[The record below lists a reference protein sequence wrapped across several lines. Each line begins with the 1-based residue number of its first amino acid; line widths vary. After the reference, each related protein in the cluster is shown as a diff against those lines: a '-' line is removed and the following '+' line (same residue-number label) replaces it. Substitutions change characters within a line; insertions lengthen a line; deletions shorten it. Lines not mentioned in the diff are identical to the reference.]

1 MIGVD
6 SFISFYKEYLIFI
19 FIFMHN
25 VWHLKSLQVSLI
37 KCCMSVLYYTYFL
50 SAVINI
56 SCIFN
61 IKH

>member
-6 SFISFYKEYLIFI
+6 SFTSFYKEYLI

-37 KCCMSVLYYTYFL
+37 KCCMSVLHYTYFL

-56 SCIFN
+56 SFIFN